1 MICDEILNKKKQIKG
16 HHKYQNIPF
25 SYSKTFSEYLFHHN
39 KIQNVRQNFKLCA
52 AVSPT

>member
-39 KIQNVRQNFKLCA
+39 KKKNSKMLGRISNYVLQ
-52 AVSPT
+52 